1 MKNLNTFQSGVLI
14 GFAVLAAI
22 GVWVFAT
29 GINVGGD
36 APLPPVEIWGVVDA
50 DVMEGVIEGLQ
61 IEGERYSQV
70 SYVEKDPRTYNE
82 EFVNA
87 LAAGRGPDLILI
99 PQSMLFE
106 HFDKLAVIPF
116 DAYSEREFRNTF
128 IEAGEVFLGEIGPR
142 ALPFAVDP
150 MVMYW
155 NRDILTA
162 GNVANPPGF
171 WDEFFVLSPRLTVRD
186 QASNI
191 VRSFVALGEYQNV
204 SHAKD
209 ILSALILQTGNPI
222 IGRTANG
229 QFVSALTERFDFLE
243 PPALAALRFY
253 TEFSNPVKSVYSW
266 NRALPNARTS
276 FASGDLAIYF
286 GFASEYALLRSTNPN
301 LNFDVAAFPRSRDA
315 DRPITFG
322 NVMGFAIPRGATDA
336 NAAFE
341 VAQALT
347 ENPQIAHFS
356 ELTGLPPVRRDL
368 LAEVPSDS
376 IGPVFYG
383 SALAA
388 RSWIDPNPEATNGI
402 YQRMIESTT
411 SGRARLNEAIDTA
424 HAELNNLLR

>member
-1 MKNLNTFQSGVLI
+1 
-14 GFAVLAAI
+14 
-22 GVWVFAT
+22 
-29 GINVGGD
+29 
-36 APLPPVEIWGVVDA
+36 
-50 DVMEGVIEGLQ
+50 
-61 IEGERYSQV
+61 
-70 SYVEKDPRTYNE
+70 
-82 EFVNA
+82 
-87 LAAGRGPDLILI
+87 
-99 PQSMLFE
+99 
-106 HFDKLAVIPF
+106 
-116 DAYSEREFRNTF
+116 
-128 IEAGEVFLGEIGPR
+128 
-142 ALPFAVDP
+142 
-150 MVMYW
+150 
-155 NRDILTA
+155 
-162 GNVANPPGF
+162 VANPPGF